1 MTLGLRSPAWG
12 RVVRPI
18 DPPAQLFRARSFL
31 GEGPAPGVLWRAE
44 KGSLLGKIFLGGV
57 EMYDW
62 VQGHTA
68 EELVV
73 ELNRVVGELGSGG
86 KVEVLSV
93 VFDAKGL
100 VYTAFF
106 LRR

>member
-1 MTLGLRSPAWG
+1 
-12 RVVRPI
+12 
-18 DPPAQLFRARSFL
+18 
-31 GEGPAPGVLWRAE
+31 
-44 KGSLLGKIFLGGV
+44 
-57 EMYDW
+57 MYDW

-86 KVEVLSV
+86 TVEVLSV